1 MGRPC
6 SLKTAFVL
14 LLSLLLESSESFSP
28 RPSAIG
34 SLMIRKGLF
43 DGFGGDKAERER
55 KERLKVRFLIAITV
69 RNKDVEFH

>member
-1 MGRPC
+1 
-6 SLKTAFVL
+6 
-14 LLSLLLESSESFSP
+14 
-28 RPSAIG
+28 
-34 SLMIRKGLF
+34 MIRKGLF